1 MMHLNFMKRKVFEI
15 INYCF
20 TTRRAWWYT
29 AISKTKARYARTTLG
44 SLWLGISTLFTVLCL
59 GFIYGNV
66 FKVED
71 FLDYF
76 VYLGFGFLIWNSIS
90 DSINSAPLIFSR
102 NSSSIKNSKLRP
114 IFFVC
119 QEWAF
124 QIQNFFQAFAMVG
137 GVFFILSPGL
147 VINLIYVPIHFVNF
161 ALFIFWIPLLF
172 AILGIKFTDLF
183 QLLPVI
189 TNLLFLL
196 SPILYE
202 KKNLGRFS
210 MIADYNPFYQILR
223 LFRDG
228 MMNGQLFLF
237 EGFVLLLINFIMLS
251 LTIILYNRVRQN
263 LVFYL

>member
-1 MMHLNFMKRKVFEI
+1 MHLPFMKRKVIES

-20 TTRRAWWYT
+20 KTRLAWWFT

-66 FKVED
+66 FKVEN

-76 VYLGFGFLIWNSIS
+76 IYLGFGFLIWNSIS
-90 DSINSAPLIFSR
+90 ESINSAPLIFSR

-124 QIQNFFQAFAMVG
+124 QIQNFFQAFVMVAG
-137 GVFFILSPGL
+137 FFFIFSPEL
-147 VINLIYVPIHFVNF
+147 IIHLIYVPIHFLNF
-161 ALFIFWIPLLF
+161 ALFIFWMPLLF

-202 KKNLGRFS
+202 KKNLGRFDV
-210 MIADYNPFYQILR
+210 IADYNPFYQFLR
-223 LFRDG
+223 LLRDG
-228 MMNGQLFLF
+228 LIDGQLFF
-237 EGFVLLLINFIMLS
+237 IEGMALLLINFLMLYIT
-251 LTIILYNRVRQN
+251 LVIYNKVKRN